1 MALTNFVP
9 SQYAGIFSIGG
20 LAGLLKTIRDEVETR
35 IAALEASSAASWKA
49 AVKASATAN
58 LAGARVGNV
67 LTASAN
73 GALAAQ
79 DGVTMAVGDR
89 LLVPFQSTAAN
100 SGVYIVTS
108 LGGAGSKWV
117 MTRDTSTFADETV
130 VRVSQG
136 TLYAD
141 SEWFMNVDGDYTVNT
156 TDPAWTQWR
165 GLSTTA
171 ATALAAAAAAGSATT
186 VSRSDHAHP
195 KNTQTGTLTLVSGV
209 KTVNTVI
216 VMTANSVVL
225 LQPTASSGTAGTR
238 YKVTGKTVGAAGV
251 GAFTVT
257 AIDTAGSLVNTD
269 GSTFDFVIVD

>member
-1 MALTNFVP
+1 MALTDFVP
-9 SQYAGIFSIGG
+9 NQYAGIFSIGG
-20 LAGLLKTIRDEVETR
+20 LAKLLKTIRDEVETR
-35 IAALEASSAASWKA
+35 VAALESSWKT

-117 MTRDTSTFADETV
+117 LTRDTSTFADETV
-130 VRVSQG
+130 VRVAQG

-141 SEWFMNVDGDYTVNT
+141 SEWFMDVNGTYTVNT

-195 KNTQTGTLTLVSGV
+195 KNTQTGTLTLIAGT
-209 KTVNTVI
+209 KTINTVI

-225 LQPTASSGTAGTR
+225 LQPTESGGTAGTR
-238 YKVTGKTVGAAGV
+238 YKVTGKTAGVAGV

-269 GSTFDFVIVD
+269 TSTFDFVIVD